1 MRRSIRMVLL
11 ILVLAPF
18 ALNSGMTLLNFLH
31 FSVFSVNDHPRNDY
45 PNKMSDGEEDLNVPL
60 L

>member
-1 MRRSIRMVLL
+1 MVLL

-31 FSVFSVNDHPRNDY
+31 FSVFSVNDHPLNDY